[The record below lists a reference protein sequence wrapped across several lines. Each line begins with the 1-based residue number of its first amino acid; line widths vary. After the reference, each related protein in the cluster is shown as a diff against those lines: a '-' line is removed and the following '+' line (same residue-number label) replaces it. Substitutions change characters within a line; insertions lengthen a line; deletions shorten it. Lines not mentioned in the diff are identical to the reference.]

1 MGTLSLPQDSNL
13 QEDCKDLRSSFKVL
27 GCNEKKVI
35 DVLGR
40 RTSAQRMEIVKAYQT
55 VYGESLHKRLKSS
68 FSGKLEKAMLLWMME
83 PAERDAVLLYE
94 CTKLA
99 GAKGDRALLGILCTR
114 NSAQLYLIKQ
124 AYYTMF
130 NETLENHI
138 DGCDTSIAADFQNKN
153 KWVFWRGTETKKKDV
168 KERLPGI
175 TKLLLAF
182 ARGNRPEGS
191 NVDRHIALNDAH
203 QLHKVCSGKMG
214 NEDTIIRILSTRSCA
229 QLTATFN
236 YYHQHYGHDFE
247 KALKKDKKD
256 KAGEFEKALW
266 VAVDCLRERAKYF
279 AQELSTALGEEGT
292 DDDTLIRVIISRCE
306 IDMQYIKL
314 EFANESK
321 TSLDE
326 AIGRNTSGNYRN
338 FLLTLIGHCD
348 LGLYSPRRF
357 SNVSSSYYSPQS
369 STSQPPSNGSASFYS
384 PRSSGHGSFN

>member
-1 MGTLSLPQDSNL
+1 
-13 QEDCKDLRSSFKVL
+13 
-27 GCNEKKVI
+27 
-35 DVLGR
+35 
-40 RTSAQRMEIVKAYQT
+40 
-55 VYGESLHKRLKSS
+55 
-68 FSGKLEKAMLLWMME
+68 
-83 PAERDAVLLYE
+83 
-94 CTKLA
+94 
-99 GAKGDRALLGILCTR
+99 
-114 NSAQLYLIKQ
+114 
-124 AYYTMF
+124 
-130 NETLENHI
+130 
-138 DGCDTSIAADFQNKN
+138 
-153 KWVFWRGTETKKKDV
+153 VFWRGSETKKKDG
-168 KERLPGI
+168 KERLPAI

-203 QLHKVCSGKMG
+203 QLHRVCSGKMG

-266 VAVDCLRERAKYF
+266 VALDCLRERAKYF

-321 TSLDE
+321 RSLDQ

-348 LGLYSPRRF
+348 SGLYSPRRF

-369 STSQPPSNGSASFYS
+369 STSQQPSNGSASFYS

>member
-13 QEDCKDLRSSFKVL
+13 QEDCKDLRSAFKVL

-35 DVLGR
+35 DILGR
-40 RTSAQRMEIVKAYQT
+40 RTSAQRMEIAKAYQT

-68 FSGKLEKAMLLWMME
+68 FSGKLEKAMLLWMMD

-94 CTKLA
+94 CTKP
-99 GAKGDRALLGILCTR
+99 GGTKGDHALLGILCTR

-138 DGCDTSIAADFQNKN
+138 DGCDTSIAADFQNK
-153 KWVFWRGTETKKKDV
+153 
-168 KERLPGI
+168 
-175 TKLLLAF
+175 LLLAF

-214 NEDTIIRILSTRSCA
+214 NEDTTIRILSTRSCA

-321 TSLDE
+321 RSLDE

-357 SNVSSSYYSPQS
+357 SNVTSSYYSPQS
-369 STSQPPSNGSASFYS
+369 STSQQPSNGSASFYS